1 VTDAPTTTA
10 AAPAETGVNRG
21 PAVRLERLRRTFG
34 DIVAVDDLTLE
45 IPEGAFF
52 SLIGPSGCGKTT
64 TLRMLAGLEEYTSGC
79 IYLHGRDVGGI
90 PPHKRPVS
98 TVFQQYALFP
108 HLSVFE
114 NVAFGLRERKVGRAE
129 IGRRVGEM
137 LELVGL
143 TGRETVRPD
152 KLSGG
157 QQQRVALA
165 RSLVL
170 EPELLLLDEPLGALD
185 LKLRR
190 QMQML
195 LKRVQRQ
202 VGITFVY
209 VTHDQEEAFSMS
221 DSVAVMNGGLLEQV
235 GRPQEVYRRP
245 ATLFVAD
252 FVGSANR
259 LPGRITTVLG
269 DGRYQVDLDGIGTV
283 VVPGVPR
290 MATNRDVVA
299 IVRPEAM
306 RPAADGESGP
316 VVSGTVRD
324 VAFLGPQTSYV
335 IENATGGTVTVSVPF
350 GGETSADEP
359 GAERRFTWR
368 PEAGWLLPADG
379 GQ

>member
-1 VTDAPTTTA
+1 VIDAVPTSA
-10 AAPAETGVNRG
+10 AVKEAGAG
-21 PAVRLERLRRTFG
+21 PAIRLDRLRRTFG
-34 DIVAVDDLTLE
+34 DVAAVDSLTLE
-45 IPEGAFF
+45 IPDGGFF

-64 TLRMLAGLEEYTSGC
+64 TLRMLAGLEELTSGT
-79 IYLHGRDVGGI
+79 IYLHGRDVT
-90 PPHKRPVS
+90 PVPAHRRPVS

-108 HLSVFE
+108 HLTVFE
-114 NVAFGLRERKVGRAE
+114 NVAFGLRERRVARPE
-129 IGRRVGEM
+129 IERRVADI

-143 TGRETVRPD
+143 SGREQVRPD

-170 EPELLLLDEPLGALD
+170 EPEVLLLDEPLGALD

-221 DSVAVMNGGLLEQV
+221 DQVAVMNLGRLEQV
-235 GRPQEVYRRP
+235 GRPQEVYCRP

-259 LPGRITTVLG
+259 LPGRVTGAAG
-269 DGRYQVDLDGIGTV
+269 DGRYAVDLEGVGAVTM
-283 VVPGVPR
+283 PGV
-290 MATNRDVVA
+290 AGIAAGRDVLA

-306 RPAADGESGP
+306 RAAGPDERGPALG
-316 VVSGTVRD
+316 GTVRD

-335 IENATGGTVTVSVPF
+335 VEIAGERSVSVSVPF
-350 GGETSADEP
+350 DGDRGHEA
-359 GAERRFTWR
+359 GAPVHFTWN
-368 PEAGWLLPADG
+368 PDAGWLLPADG
-379 GQ
+379 EV